1 MIINPCVSFTQNS
14 SLNPLLCSKDPRVGY
29 TAFVQ
34 GSTCGYFGHLYLKD
48 VPATLEAAAGGLP
61 ASFEGDYY
69 VYQGETD
76 VTSQIELG
84 GKGEYTEGRNATR
97 NWDKDGI
104 KSDGKVTFEDIDG
117 FELL

>member
-1 MIINPCVSFTQNS
+1 MAVNLHLICS
-14 SLNPLLCSKDPRVGY
+14 SKDPRVGY

-48 VPATLEAAAGGLP
+48 VPTVLEAAAGDLP
-61 ASFEGDYY
+61 ASFEGEYY

-84 GKGEYTEGRNATR
+84 GKGQYTEGRNATR

-104 KSDGKVTFEDIDG
+104 KEDGKLTFEDIDG
-117 FELL
+117 LELL